1 MSSPELNLVKSK
13 NDNETKEK
21 LPVVRPERNILKPL
35 DWYVV
40 NPTEKEIQYLQQ
52 MDIELVPYQK
62 SIHLAQSDYVQ
73 YYLVKLPVNYKWI
86 GVNVG
91 KIKHKY
97 IVDNDGIAVVHV
109 VGSVTEM
116 YNDTMVTFTN
126 INGPIKIIE
135 NFEEINTIYIFKVL
149 RNLLEIWERE
159 INR

>member
-1 MSSPELNLVKSK
+1 MSSPELNLITSK

-21 LPVVRPERNILKPL
+21 STVVCPERKELRPL

-40 NPTEKEIQYLQQ
+40 NPTEKEIQYLRQ
-52 MDIELVPYQK
+52 MDIELVAYQK
-62 SIHLAQSDYVQ
+62 SIDLAQSDNVR
-73 YYLVKLPVNYKWI
+73 YYLANLPDNYKWI

-91 KIKHKY
+91 RIRHKY
-97 IVDNDGIAVVHV
+97 IVDNEGIAVVHV
-109 VGSVTEM
+109 VGSMKEM

-135 NFEEINTIYIFKVL
+135 SFDEINTIYILKVL

-159 INR
+159 ISR